1 MFDLGKN
8 VSREVFFRETRH
20 LGKRQTVLE
29 MSKDV
34 GKDFFRQ
41 IR

>member
-29 MSKDV
+29 MSKEV
-34 GKDFFRQ
+34 GNVFRQ